1 MPWEESWEVGDNGI
15 WVALPHTST
24 IGVEALELSEG
35 AVERAIEEVVDGI
48 FEGAERMIARFE
60 AC

>member
-1 MPWEESWEVGDNGI
+1 
-15 WVALPHTST
+15 
-24 IGVEALELSEG
+24 VEALELSEG

-48 FEGAERMIARFE
+48 FEGAERMIAGFE